1 MLYIYMIIY
10 IYMYTSCV
18 YIYNIHMLY
27 MYNNLHIWMKL
38 LQIHVLST
46 TYHALNAQPYVA
58 V

>member
-1 MLYIYMIIY
+1 
-10 IYMYTSCV
+10 MYTSCV